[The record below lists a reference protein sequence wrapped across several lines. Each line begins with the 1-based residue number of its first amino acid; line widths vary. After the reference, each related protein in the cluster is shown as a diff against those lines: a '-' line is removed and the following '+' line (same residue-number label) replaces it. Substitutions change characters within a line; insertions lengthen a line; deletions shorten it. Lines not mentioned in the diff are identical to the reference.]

1 MLFGLLAASY
11 GLYLALASVQAA
23 RPAGGGWA
31 LGWRLPAVIA
41 AYQIGYGLGGWRGL
55 WDVWRGRRVNG
66 AAARLTR

>member
-11 GLYLALASVQAA
+11 GLYLALASAQAG
-23 RPAGGGWA
+23 RQAGGSWPVA
-31 LGWRLPAVIA
+31 WRLPAVIA

-55 WDVWRGRRVNG
+55 WDVWRGRRVSG